1 MFRRLFK
8 FTLLVL
14 ALISAGVLWQQAQ
27 LSVLALGR
35 IDPLPE
41 TRHMLAEQ
49 RYADAAS
56 YLGFFMDYDYVRDN
70 PKAQA
75 LYADITRI
83 RSDWRYQFDK
93 LSEGL
98 LTGTSDESIGQVAAV
113 TTDFLVIGD
122 IRDLTLQGMN
132 HLQGEA
138 VDETLVALSALGLV
152 ATTAQIVSGIGTV
165 ETAGVAAPT
174 LVATTATKS
183 GIVALKTA
191 KRLGKLPPWLGK
203 TLVREAKI
211 AQQSKSLSAMTA
223 MLSDVTTLANT
234 RGGFRLLSRTKN
246 SAELSR
252 MAAFARAFG
261 SQSATLYHLGG
272 DAVVA
277 MTPKESIKLAATFGQ
292 GGLRLLDHFGAL
304 KFTKLAARGAKIAY
318 KGDAI
323 ALLAKWLLTLPV
335 WGLYAVMGLAAAVW
349 FPRRWFG
356 FLGDG
361 DGFRRS

>member
-1 MFRRLFK
+1 MFKRLFK

-14 ALISAGVLWQQAQ
+14 ALVSAGVLWQQAQ

-122 IRDLTLQGMN
+122 IRDLTRQGMN

-183 GIVALKTA
+183 GLVALKTA

-203 TLVREAKI
+203 SLVREAKI
-211 AQQSKSLSAMTA
+211 AQQSKSLSAMTE

-277 MTPKESIKLAATFGQ
+277 MTPRAAQLGKESIKLAATFGQ
-292 GGLRLLDHFGAL
+292 GGLRLLDNFGAL
-304 KFTKLAARGAKIAY
+304 KFTKLAVRGAKIAY

-323 ALLAKWLLTLPV
+323 ALLAKWLLMLPV
-335 WGLYAVMGLAAAVW
+335 WGLYAVMGLAAVVW
-349 FPRRWFG
+349 FPRRWM
-356 FLGDG
+356 
-361 DGFRRS
+361 RRS

>member
-1 MFRRLFK
+1 MFKRLFK

-41 TRHMLAEQ
+41 TRQMLAEQ

-98 LTGTSDESIGQVAAV
+98 LTGTSDEAIGQAVAV

-132 HLQGEA
+132 HLQGEE

-152 ATTAQIVSGIGTV
+152 ATAAQIASGIGTV

-174 LVATTATKS
+174 LVATTATKN

-211 AQQSKSLSAMTA
+211 AQQSKSLSALTE

-234 RGGFRLLSRTKN
+234 RGGFRLLSRTTN

-252 MAAFARAFG
+252 MAEFAKAFG

-272 DAVVA
+272 DVVV
-277 MTPKESIKLAATFGQ
+277 MTPRAAQLGKESIKLAATFGQ
-292 GGLRLLDHFGAL
+292 GGLRLLDNLGAL

-323 ALLAKWLLTLPV
+323 ALLAKWLLYT
-335 WGLYAVMGLAAAVW
+335 VMGMAAVVW
-349 FPRRWFG
+349 LPGWGRFKR
-356 FLGDG
+356 
-361 DGFRRS
+361 

>member
-1 MFRRLFK
+1 MFKRLFK

-14 ALISAGVLWQQAQ
+14 ALISVGVLWQQAQ

-41 TRHMLAEQ
+41 TRQMLAEQ

-75 LYADITRI
+75 LYADITCI

-98 LTGTSDESIGQVAAV
+98 LTGTSDETIGQAAAV

-132 HLQGEA
+132 HLQGEE

-152 ATTAQIVSGIGTV
+152 ATAAQIASGIGTV

-174 LVATTATKS
+174 LVATTATKN

-211 AQQSKSLSAMTA
+211 AQQSKSLSALTE

-234 RGGFRLLSRTKN
+234 RGGFRLFSRTKN

-272 DAVVA
+272 DVVVA
-277 MTPKESIKLAATFGQ
+277 MTPRAAQLGKESMKLAATFGQ
-292 GGLRLLDHFGAL
+292 GGLRLLDNLGAL

-323 ALLAKWLLTLPV
+323 ALLAKWLLMLPV
-335 WGLYAVMGLAAAVW
+335 WGLYTVMGMAAVVW
-349 FPRRWFG
+349 LPGWGRFKR
-356 FLGDG
+356 
-361 DGFRRS
+361 